1 MSFKLFA
8 GLLGLVTV
16 VAFLLPPILKTK
28 EISLVVIVLI
38 GIGMAAC
45 EFYETVRGKED

>member
-8 GLLGLVTV
+8 GLLGLAMAV
-16 VAFLLPPILKTK
+16 VFLLPPILKTK

-38 GIGMAAC
+38 GIGTVAY